1 MMCNRFLDNVF
12 LIIFYCLVCIY
23 FAVSAYQMRIGLPEV
38 RKGSFLVNNF
48 NPAASIIYRGYLAI
62 PFVFEL
68 RSIIDWTFTT
78 TALDVFQW
86 IKLAQIQ
93 ANLYVAKCVNRYY
106 FDKKIGKPATKVEKI
121 GMGFP
126 LMLGVLTLIIGPI
139 VLFSTIN
146 PIKKP

>member
-1 MMCNRFLDNVF
+1 
-12 LIIFYCLVCIY
+12 
-23 FAVSAYQMRIGLPEV
+23 MRIGLPEV

-48 NPAASIIYRGYLAI
+48 NPVASVIYRGYLAI

-106 FDKKIGKPATKVEKI
+106 YDK
-121 GMGFP
+121 
-126 LMLGVLTLIIGPI
+126 IIG
-139 VLFSTIN
+139 
-146 PIKKP
+146 

>member
-1 MMCNRFLDNVF
+1 
-12 LIIFYCLVCIY
+12 
-23 FAVSAYQMRIGLPEV
+23 MRVGLPEI

-48 NPAASIIYRGYLAI
+48 NSVASVVYRGYLAI
-62 PFVFEL
+62 PFIFEL

-86 IKLAQIQ
+86 IKLSQIQ

-106 FDKKIGKPATKVEKI
+106 FEKKLGEPSKKYEKI
-121 GMGFP
+121 GIGFP
-126 LMLGVLTLIIGPI
+126 MMLGVLLLIVGPI

-146 PIKKP
+146 PIKTADRITSGNLSVTFAITNEGD